1 MADTFA
7 HLCLVLLFTNEWC
20 NCLFLLF
27 LLLLCIYLP
36 LAKKK
41 VLDSFKLKKLI
52 KVNEKRK
59 KHISV

>member
-7 HLCLVLLFTNEWC
+7 HLYLVRLFTNEWC

-41 VLDSFKLKKLI
+41 VLDSFK
-52 KVNEKRK
+52 
-59 KHISV
+59 